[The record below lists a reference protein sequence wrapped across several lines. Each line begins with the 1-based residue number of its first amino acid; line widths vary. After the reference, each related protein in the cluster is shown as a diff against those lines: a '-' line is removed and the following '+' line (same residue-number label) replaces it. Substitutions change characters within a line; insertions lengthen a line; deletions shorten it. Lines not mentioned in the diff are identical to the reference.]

1 MKTIQDLLEIMAR
14 LRDPQKGCPWD
25 REQDFASIAPYTIE
39 EAYEVA
45 DAIDRGDTGALRDE
59 LGDLLFQVVYHAQM
73 AREAGSF
80 EFDDVVEAICDKM
93 VRRHPHVF
101 GGADVGDAQAQTR
114 AWEAHKQAERRD
126 RAEHGVLEGVPL
138 AIPALARAAK
148 LGKRASRV
156 GFDWP
161 DVTGVVA
168 KIREE
173 IDELE
178 RELDGMDPVRLG
190 DEVGDLLFAA
200 VNLARHLRV
209 DPEEALRRANRRFEQ
224 RFNYVESSV
233 SANGE
238 SIEKVGTDALE
249 ALWIKA
255 KSSGL

>member
-1 MKTIQDLLEIMAR
+1 
-14 LRDPQKGCPWD
+14 
-25 REQDFASIAPYTIE
+25 
-39 EAYEVA
+39 
-45 DAIDRGDTGALRDE
+45 
-59 LGDLLFQVVYHAQM
+59 
-73 AREAGSF
+73 
-80 EFDDVVEAICDKM
+80 
-93 VRRHPHVF
+93 
-101 GGADVGDAQAQTR
+101 
-114 AWEAHKQAERRD
+114 
-126 RAEHGVLEGVPL
+126 VLEGVPL

-161 DVTGVVA
+161 DVSGVVA
-168 KIREE
+168 KVREE

-178 RELDGMDPVRLG
+178 RELDGMDPMRLG

-200 VNLARHLRV
+200 VNLARHLQV

-224 RFNYVESSV
+224 RFNYVESTV

-238 SIEKVGTDALE
+238 SIEEVGIDALE

>member
-1 MKTIQDLLEIMAR
+1 
-14 LRDPQKGCPWD
+14 
-25 REQDFASIAPYTIE
+25 
-39 EAYEVA
+39 
-45 DAIDRGDTGALRDE
+45 
-59 LGDLLFQVVYHAQM
+59 
-73 AREAGSF
+73 
-80 EFDDVVEAICDKM
+80 
-93 VRRHPHVF
+93 
-101 GGADVGDAQAQTR
+101 
-114 AWEAHKQAERRD
+114 
-126 RAEHGVLEGVPL
+126 
-138 AIPALARAAK
+138 
-148 LGKRASRV
+148 
-156 GFDWP
+156 
-161 DVTGVVA
+161 VA

-200 VNLARHLRV
+200 VNLARHLQV